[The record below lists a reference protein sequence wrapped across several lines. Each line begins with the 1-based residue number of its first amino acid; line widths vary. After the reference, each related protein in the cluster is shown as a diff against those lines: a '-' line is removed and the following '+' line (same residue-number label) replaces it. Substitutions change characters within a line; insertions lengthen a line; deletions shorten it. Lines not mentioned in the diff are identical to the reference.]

1 MRKFLTTFLLAAVLL
16 LTGGAGRVLA
26 QVPHARN
33 GEMAYD
39 ARAIRRTVDTLCGP
53 ACDGRRTGTPG
64 GKHAAGY
71 LASLFRK
78 AGLKPL
84 RGSSFELPFHVS
96 DGVEGRNVAGIY
108 PGRTGKYVVIGAH
121 YDHLG
126 RLDGTLY
133 PGADK
138 NASGTAALVG
148 LAGMVRKMLQLG
160 KTYDKGLIVV
170 AFDAKEMNLAGSSAF
185 VQALKDGTLQDPSTG
200 NAIHPRDISL
210 MINLDIL
217 GSTLSPPDS
226 GREDYLIALTGGES
240 YFSSHIKA
248 RNKGENF
255 NLELLFD
262 YYGSSDFTR
271 LFYRRV
277 SDQKAF
283 LESGIP
289 AVMFTSG
296 ITMNTNKPADTP
308 ATLDYAI
315 LKRRILLIY
324 YFLVSRL

>member
-1 MRKFLTTFLLAAVLL
+1 MRKFLTTFLLAAALL
-16 LTGGAGRVLA
+16 LTGGAGAAFA

-39 ARAIRRTVDTLCGP
+39 AKALRRTIDTLCGP
-53 ACDGRRTGTPG
+53 ACDGRRTGSPG
-64 GKHAAGY
+64 GKHAAAY

-84 RGSSFELPFHVS
+84 RGSSYELPFRVS
-96 DGVEGRNVAGIY
+96 DGVEGRNVAGIF
-108 PGRTGKYVVIGAH
+108 PGQTAKYVLVGAH
-121 YDHLG
+121 FDHLG

-138 NASGTAALVG
+138 NASGVAAMVN

-160 KTYDKGLIVV
+160 KQYGKGLIFV

-200 NAIHPRDISL
+200 QAIRLADISL
-210 MINLDIL
+210 MINLDVL
-217 GSTLSPPDS
+217 GSTLSPADS

-240 YFSSHIKA
+240 YFSNHIKA
-248 RNKGENF
+248 RNKGENI
-255 NLELLFD
+255 NLLFD